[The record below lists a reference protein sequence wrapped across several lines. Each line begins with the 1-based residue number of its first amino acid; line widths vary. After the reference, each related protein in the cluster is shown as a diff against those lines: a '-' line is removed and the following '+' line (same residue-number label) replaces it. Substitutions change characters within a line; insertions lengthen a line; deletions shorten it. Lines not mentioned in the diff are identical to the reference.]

1 MYIYIYVY
9 TGVDLVL
16 TWEYGEIWGFPR
28 VRGTILGVPIIGA
41 IVYCGL
47 YLGSVILG
55 DYHIGSS
62 AVLCPVNVFQPCFVK
77 LLCHIFVQLACFT
90 FCLQMRRPQLS
101 VRASKN
107 NRGGTG
113 LDLGNLGIYIYV

>member
-1 MYIYIYVY
+1 MGIMESKM
-9 TGVDLVL
+9 
-16 TWEYGEIWGFPR
+16 TWEYGDRRGFPKI
-28 VRGTILGVPIIGA
+28 RGTILGVPITRA
-41 IVYCGL
+41 IVYGGL

-101 VRASKN
+101 VRASKKQP
-107 NRGGTG
+107 GGG
-113 LDLGNLGIYIYV
+113 GG